1 MLMEHPYEMDLSLY
15 NFSSSS
21 PNGSLYHKG
30 QTLSMIP
37 AVLHSCFLVLLPR
50 SEYQVATLG
59 LREQHLDGKSIHV
72 TGDDQRKYTK
82 RTMPS

>member
-1 MLMEHPYEMDLSLY
+1 MEHPYEMDLSLY
-15 NFSSSS
+15 NFSSPS
-21 PNGSLYHKG
+21 PNGNPYHKG
-30 QTLSMIP
+30 RTLSMIP
-37 AVLHSCFLVLLPR
+37 GVLRGCFLLVLLPR